1 MADKPKDEEVITDKS
16 EEVVEPSQPTP
27 SQPPKEESEVVEP
40 VPEDKKV
47 EEESEEEEKPPSRR
61 ESLRIQ
67 QLLEKLKD
75 KPQTPAE
82 VAPGMDYKTAIE
94 ADPEVIKQL
103 EADRKAVSDAQYQS
117 GLKQAQ
123 SIQFHTRLE
132 IDAPRV
138 ETKYSQFDKE
148 SADFNP
154 IVANA
159 INQWYL
165 NTVGF
170 DPKTDTVVNSG
181 VRYSDFVDG
190 IMELADEVGS
200 EKTANTSKNIAKQ
213 AANAAIRP
221 GGGRTKGLDLNKAP
235 KDMTDEELTA
245 VIAQSM

>member
-1 MADKPKDEEVITDKS
+1 MADKSKDEEVITDKS
-16 EEVVEPSQPTP
+16 EEQVQPSEPAP
-27 SQPPKEESEVVEP
+27 SQPPEEKPEDVE
-40 VPEDKKV
+40 VPEDKEV
-47 EEESEEEEKPPSRR
+47 EEEQEEEKPPSRR
-61 ESLRIQ
+61 ESLRILQ
-67 QLLEKLKD
+67 VLEKLKD
-75 KPQTPAE
+75 KSQTPAE
-82 VAPGMDYKTAIE
+82 TAPGMDYKTAID

-103 EADRKAVSDAQYQS
+103 EADRKAVSDAQFQS

-138 ETKYSQFDKE
+138 EAKYSQLDKE

-154 IVANA
+154 VVANA

-165 NTVGF
+165 NTVGY
-170 DPKTDTVVNSG
+170 DPKNDTVVNSS
-181 VRYSDFVDG
+181 VRYADFVEG
-190 IMELADEVGS
+190 IFELADEVGS

-213 AANAAIRP
+213 AANTGIRP